1 MVQVEKNKRYALC
14 AGALTACILTACA
27 GNNASMTAG
36 TQEGK
41 TAETT
46 TEYTTEATTE
56 KTAEATTEYTTKA
69 ATETVTEPTQ
79 PHTQIAGLEWQGYV
93 DLSYAEGFTIEAYKD
108 GYRLITISG
117 DAQYLIVPENGEAP
131 QDLKNDITVINQPV
145 SDIYMAATGTMD
157 MFRSLDALDTI
168 TLSGADADGWY
179 IEEAKQAVESGAMLY
194 AGKYS
199 APDYELI
206 LSKNCPLAIENTM
219 ILHTPEV
226 KEQLEKLGVAVLV
239 DYASNE
245 SHPLGRIEWVKLYGT
260 LLGKEAQAQQIFD
273 AQATTFAEIEEQ
285 VQKSDKTVVLFY
297 LTDDGAAS
305 VRSPSDYMVKI
316 IETAGGNY
324 VFADLETDGKKTSS
338 ITMQMEAFYAG
349 AKSAD
354 YLIYNSTIG
363 NEYKTLSALLEQEP
377 LLKDFEAVK
386 ENRVW
391 CVPKSLYQ
399 ESMSA
404 AKLLTDIYAILNE
417 ETPQTTCLYHIE

>member
-1 MVQVEKNKRYALC
+1 MERIKRSKIYAALLC
-14 AGALTACILTACA
+14 VYAICALTACTENKT
-27 GNNASMTAG
+27 GV
-36 TQEGK
+36 
-41 TAETT
+41 TAERSRDAH
-46 TEYTTEATTE
+46 TEIE
-56 KTAEATTEYTTKA
+56 
-69 ATETVTEPTQ
+69 
-79 PHTQIAGLEWQGYV
+79 GLEWQEYV
-93 DLSYAEGFTIEAYKD
+93 DLSYAECFTIENYA
-108 GYRLITISG
+108 GGFRLITVSD
-117 DAQYLIVPENGEAP
+117 DARYLIVPEGGCAP
-131 QDLKNDITVINQPV
+131 QGLKNDITVINQPV
-145 SDIYMAATGTMD
+145 SDIYLAATGTMD

-226 KEQLEKLGVAVLV
+226 KEQLEQLGVAVLV

-273 AQATTFAEIEEQ
+273 AQASTFAEIEEQ

-297 LTDDGAAS
+297 LTENGAAS

-363 NEYKTLSALLEQEP
+363 SEYKTLSALLEKEP

-391 CVPKSLYQ
+391 CVPKNLYQ

-404 AKLLTDIYAILNE
+404 AKLLTDIYAVLNE